1 MVIIATIPILNMIK
15 ITIHLSPPSL
25 LSILLFKKEFIY
37 IPVKLVF

>member
-25 LSILLFKKEFIY
+25 SILLFKKEFIY